1 MAAMR
6 LPIGHCSTRSSI
18 PQPVH
23 RGCRS
28 TTVAALASASRSTP
42 AWSSSPMAPKI
53 PSAASSAF
61 SPAIPV
67 PAFFATPMLVILA
80 RSSSLLLTTS
90 ISPCSRCGEI
100 DVVAGIGDAGRL
112 GRFKAVRGSPTP
124 VQRARDRHGYFC
136 GTLRIGLLIHRNR
149 MQKLIECVPN
159 FSEGRDQN
167 VIRQITDAVK
177 STDGV
182 SLLDID
188 PGASTNRTVVTFVGS
203 PDAAVEAA
211 FRAIKKAAELIDMRK
226 HKGAHPRMGATD
238 VCPFIP
244 VSNVSWDEAVECAR
258 KLGKRVSEELKIP
271 VYLYEKAA
279 KDNARSNLAVIR
291 AGEYEGFFEKIKQPE
306 WKPDFGPAVFNK
318 NSGAT
323 VIGVRD
329 FLVAYNANLNTK
341 SVRRANSVAFDVREQ
356 GRVKTEDG
364 TPSGKPVLG
373 LNGEPV
379 RIPGILKHVK
389 AIGWFVKEYGI
400 AQVSMNLTN
409 IEETPLH
416 VAFDACVQ
424 AAAERG
430 LRVTGSE
437 IVGMVPK
444 KSLVDAGRY
453 FLRKQRCSE
462 GASEEELMD
471 IAIRSMGLGELKPF
485 DPIEKVIELKIQSTE
500 SKKSLVKMNMREF
513 CNETLSDSPA
523 PGGGSVAALMGALG
537 ASLGGMVAN
546 LSAGKRGWDDKLEYF
561 SDWAVKAQQLKDE
574 LLSLVDE
581 DTAAFN
587 KVIDSFALPKASAE
601 EKTARSAAIEAAT
614 KYAAEVPV
622 KVMET
627 ASRSYALLAEMAE
640 RGNPASV
647 SDVGVGAL
655 AIRACIDGAA
665 LNVRINLANL
675 KDEKFKSDLQKK
687 VRKLQADSESAFKK
701 IDQIVQSKLT

>member
-1 MAAMR
+1 
-6 LPIGHCSTRSSI
+6 
-18 PQPVH
+18 
-23 RGCRS
+23 
-28 TTVAALASASRSTP
+28 
-42 AWSSSPMAPKI
+42 
-53 PSAASSAF
+53 
-61 SPAIPV
+61 
-67 PAFFATPMLVILA
+67 
-80 RSSSLLLTTS
+80 
-90 ISPCSRCGEI
+90 
-100 DVVAGIGDAGRL
+100 
-112 GRFKAVRGSPTP
+112 
-124 VQRARDRHGYFC
+124 
-136 GTLRIGLLIHRNR
+136 

-167 VIRQITDAVK
+167 VIRQIADAVK
-177 STDGV
+177 SVEGV

-211 FRAIKKAAELIDMRK
+211 LRAIKKAAELIDMRK

-279 KDNARSNLAVIR
+279 KDKSRSNLAVIR

-306 WKPDFGPAVFNK
+306 WKPDFGPAVFNDK
-318 NSGAT
+318 SGAT

-356 GRVKTEDG
+356 GRVKTQDG
-364 TPSGKPVLG
+364 SPSGKPVLG

-437 IVGMVPK
+437 IVGMVPE

-453 FLRKQRCSE
+453 FLRKQRWSE

-500 SKKSLVKMNMREF
+500 SKKSLVKMNVRQF

-561 SDWAVKAQQLKDE
+561 SGWAVKAQQLKDE

-581 DTAAFN
+581 DTAAFS
-587 KVIDSFALPKASAE
+587 KVMDAFALPKESAE

-614 KYAAEVPV
+614 KYAAEVPL
-622 KVMET
+622 KVMAT

-655 AIRACIDGAA
+655 AIRACIEGAA
-665 LNVRINLANL
+665 LNVRINLGQL
-675 KDEKFKSDLQKK
+675 KDERFKTSLHEKL
-687 VRKLQADSESAFKK
+687 RKISADSEAQFKNIK
-701 IDQIVQSKLT
+701 QVVEGKLSES